1 MPVGKPK
8 GEGKPKPRRSEKL
21 ARPASETGTA
31 APPPGGKVGVPRTWE
46 DLEATKMRAMDA
58 LSRVEYLASS
68 QSRFYD
74 FRRGEH
80 KDMEFACRS
89 ARTLPGHGN
98 DADMSKLRAAKIMG
112 KSPSSAAELL
122 AAQKA
127 FLQSSP
133 KSKKRMDMIDRFVAD
148 SEMKRSGAI
157 GAEAAKNSAKGN
169 QPPEVQLPDYHSV
182 IRAPNYL
189 SGHQPMQSVSLMP
202 YAPPESALRHGMSTS
217 RSLPS
222 LSASAG
228 ASTR

>member
-1 MPVGKPK
+1 LLVGKPK
-8 GEGKPKPRRSEKL
+8 AKPRRTEKL
-21 ARPASETGTA
+21 AHSTSTL
-31 APPPGGKVGVPRTWE
+31 PPTSGARVSLPKSWE

-80 KDMEFACRS
+80 KDMEKACRT
-89 ARTLPGHGN
+89 ARTLPGHCK
-98 DADMSKLRAAKIMG
+98 DADMSKLRAAKLMG
-112 KSPSSAAELL
+112 SSPNNAAELL
-122 AAQKA
+122 AQQKA

-148 SEMKRSGAI
+148 SEMKRSGAL

-169 QPPEVQLPDYHSV
+169 QPGEVEFPSYIDV
-182 IRAPNYL
+182 IKGAGYMTGL
-189 SGHQPMQSVSLMP
+189 QPMQAVSLMP
-202 YAPPESALRHGMSTS
+202 YVPPESALKHGMSAS

-222 LSASAG
+222 LTLGSG
-228 ASTR
+228 AATK